1 MSNFGCLS
9 MKRPQCNY
17 DISQDVES
25 SIRSSGINPESLR
38 GKTVLITGGTG
49 FFGVWM
55 ISALLSI
62 KCSLGGDLRLILLSR
77 SPEGFLHAHT
87 DQHFETLVEFVR
99 GDVRDF
105 RLDCA
110 QHVTHLVHMATTN
123 AEETFAGEDQL
134 KKLEMLHEGTRNVL
148 EQCGGSLESTLF
160 TSSGVA
166 YGVNRNA
173 LISESDHTAPD
184 TTDLG
189 SALGFGKLVAEYLIA
204 YYAAKLGYSYSIAR
218 CFAFGGQYLPLD
230 IHYAFG
236 NFIRDALD
244 GKDIMIR
251 GDGQDVRSYL
261 YIGDATAWLLRLLAE
276 PANQM
281 YNVGSSQPISI
292 ENLARKIAS
301 QVKVPVNVTIQ
312 GRRSEVGNFRRSS
325 YVPSTDKITKA
336 YPGLAEWT
344 PLEETIAKMLLV
356 NPAHNSAGM
365 TPVRH

>member
-1 MSNFGCLS
+1 

-25 SIRSSGINPESLR
+25 SIRRSGMNAESLR

-62 KCSLGGDLRLILLSR
+62 KRRLDGDLRLIVLSR
-77 SPEGFLHAHT
+77 SPEKFLQAHA
-87 DQHFETLVEFVR
+87 DQHFERTVEFVR

-105 RLDCA
+105 RLDNA

-123 AEETFAGEDQL
+123 AEETFAGKDQL
-134 KKLEMLHEGTRNVL
+134 KKLTMLYEGTHNAL
-148 EQCGGSLESTLF
+148 EQCGESLESTLF

-173 LISESDHTAPD
+173 LISESDLTAPD
-184 TTDLG
+184 TVDLG
-189 SALGFGKLVAEYLIA
+189 AALGLGKLVAEYLVA
-204 YYAAKLGYSYSIAR
+204 YYAVKFGYSYSIAR
-218 CFAFGGQYLPLD
+218 CFAFGGQHLPLD

-244 GKDIMIR
+244 GKDIEIR
-251 GDGQDVRSYL
+251 GDGQDIRSYL
-261 YIGDATAWLLRLLAE
+261 YIGDATAWLLRLLVE
-276 PANQM
+276 PNNQI
-281 YNVGSSQPISI
+281 YNVGSSQAVSI
-292 ENLARKIAS
+292 ESLACKIAS
-301 QVKVPVNVTIQ
+301 QAKVPVNVTIH

-325 YVPSTDKITKA
+325 YVPSTDKIAEA

-356 NPAHNSAGM
+356 SPAHNVSGTSPA
-365 TPVRH
+365 RH